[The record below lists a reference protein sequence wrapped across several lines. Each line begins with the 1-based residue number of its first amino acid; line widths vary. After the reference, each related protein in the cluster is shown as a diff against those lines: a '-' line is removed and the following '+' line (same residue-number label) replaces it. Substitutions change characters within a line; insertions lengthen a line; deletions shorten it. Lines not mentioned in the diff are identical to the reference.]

1 MFDRRLLQYFDWG
14 LLGLA
19 ILIGCSGLL
28 VLYSAVTAETPA
40 PQMTIFYK
48 QLIWFSAALIAM
60 VVSFSFNYK
69 LLDRWGQIIYIGC
82 IFLLVWV
89 LIFGKSAGGS
99 RRWLALG
106 PISVQPSE
114 LAKIAIMIVLARYFS
129 KDAHIRGFT
138 LRELFRPAILT
149 FIPFILILKQPDLGT
164 AGLLLLIAG
173 SITVFV
179 KIERRSFIYLLVS
192 SAAVVPMVWFLLK
205 DYQKR
210 RILVFLDPDLD
221 PLGAGYHIIQSKI
234 AIGSGMI
241 SGKGFLEGTQNALSF
256 LPEEHTDFIFS
267 VLAEEWGFVG
277 SVIVVLLFLML
288 IFWGLN
294 IAQGCRE
301 PFGTILVVGVT
312 SMFFW
317 QVIINIGMTM
327 GLMPVVGVPL
337 PFVSYGGSSVLT
349 TAIGI
354 GLLMNV
360 SMRRFML
367 K

>member
-14 LLGLA
+14 LLGLT
-19 ILIGCSGLL
+19 ILIGGSGLL

-48 QLIWFSAALIAM
+48 QLIWFSTALIAM

-82 IFLLVWV
+82 IILLVWV
-89 LIFGKSAGGS
+89 LLFGKSAGGS

-114 LAKIAIMIVLARYFS
+114 LAKIAIMIALARYYS
-129 KDAHIRGFT
+129 KDAHTRGFT

-179 KIERRSFIYLLVS
+179 KIERRSFIYLLMS
-192 SAAVVPMVWFLLK
+192 SAAVIPMVWFFLK

-221 PLGAGYHIIQSKI
+221 PLGAGGIDADDPIDAEGLERQRMGVVRH
-234 AIGSGMI
+234 AMWGMI
-241 SGKGFLEGTQNALSF
+241 DPMA
-256 LPEEHTDFIFS
+256 
-267 VLAEEWGFVG
+267 VAEEEG
-277 SVIVVLLFLML
+277 
-288 IFWGLN
+288 
-294 IAQGCRE
+294 E
-301 PFGTILVVGVT
+301 P
-312 SMFFW
+312 
-317 QVIINIGMTM
+317 
-327 GLMPVVGVPL
+327 VPL
-337 PFVSYGGSSVLT
+337 EHGDLSALRGNETLRGVFEEGAVQE
-349 TAIGI
+349 TAAADDSELPWHI
-354 GLLMNV
+354 
-360 SMRRFML
+360 RRS
-367 K
+367 